1 MKKSVGIV
9 LTSLA
14 TIISACGTNKPAGQ
28 KAPAGARGETGS
40 KGDRGPMGPGNAFP
54 YQVTDGNGA
63 GIGDATWDG
72 FSKFNQ
78 GTVFSFE
85 SLDGAIFTVN
95 PTTGFYAGTAY
106 CLYAANDCTG
116 TCLNPVSPGSS
127 NILVMGRT
135 SLFWLRS
142 PTTRTLQS
150 YASYSID
157 SGSGG
162 TSCGVAGGPSQ
173 EWLVAVP
180 DAWVKPQGFVYPIP
194 VPLKLEKAL

>member
-14 TIISACGTNKPAGQ
+14 TIISACGTNKPKSTPAPSRSEDQAQAGQ

-85 SLDGAIFTVN
+85 SLDG
-95 PTTGFYAGTAY
+95 
-106 CLYAANDCTG
+106 C
-116 TCLNPVSPGSS
+116 
-127 NILVMGRT
+127 
-135 SLFWLRS
+135 
-142 PTTRTLQS
+142 
-150 YASYSID
+150 
-157 SGSGG
+157 
-162 TSCGVAGGPSQ
+162 PS
-173 EWLVAVP
+173 
-180 DAWVKPQGFVYPIP
+180 
-194 VPLKLEKAL
+194 